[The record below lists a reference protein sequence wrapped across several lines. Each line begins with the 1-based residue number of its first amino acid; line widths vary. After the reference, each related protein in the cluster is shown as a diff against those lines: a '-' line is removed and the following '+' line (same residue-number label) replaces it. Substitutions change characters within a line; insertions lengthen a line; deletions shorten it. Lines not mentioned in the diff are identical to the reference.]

1 MVILKS
7 ELTFFGTKD
16 SDENIKN
23 KINLL
28 KQNLNKLKFYLIIA
42 GTNTSKIKGISAV
55 GVDSKTRIKTTLAD
69 AEFLMFGAIDDFRYK
84 LPLLKAGVTPAL
96 ISYSCAKL
104 LEVDI
109 EVVPIGITEKP
120 YFSHL

>member
-42 GTNTSKIKGISAV
+42 GTNT
-55 GVDSKTRIKTTLAD
+55 
-69 AEFLMFGAIDDFRYK
+69 
-84 LPLLKAGVTPAL
+84 
-96 ISYSCAKL
+96 
-104 LEVDI
+104 
-109 EVVPIGITEKP
+109 
-120 YFSHL
+120 